1 MTNSLTKEPWRGL
14 ESSVADVIEPELEA
28 VTGEILETIAAEVP
42 EYARPLEGAFGRG
55 IRRGVGEALS
65 QFVAL
70 IRDPEA
76 GRELGR
82 EVYVALGRGE
92 LRQGRTLDSLQA
104 AYRVGAR
111 VAWRRLAR
119 AGRRA
124 KLDAEALS
132 LLAEAIFAYLDEL
145 SADSVEGYAEAQSEI
160 ADVRRRRERELVEQ
174 LMRDPPAEDADV
186 RAAAKAAGWKL
197 PRSVAP
203 LACAEGAISHLD
215 RDLPGDALVTELDHV
230 GCVLVPDPDGP
241 GRGAALE
248 RATADMAAALGPT
261 CGLSSLRES
270 WLLAKSTLQ
279 AIDAGAFASAGL
291 VRVDRHL
298 GDMLLFEGRDLVA
311 RIAARRLDPLDP
323 LTPRSR
329 ARMEE
334 TALAYLRHRGNA
346 VAMAAD
352 LHLHPQTVRYRLQR
366 LRELLGDQLDDPDVR
381 FELEVALRRRGSVR
395 KTTSQSGEETP
406 KP

>member
-1 MTNSLTKEPWRGL
+1 MTTSLEKEPWRGL
-14 ESSVADVIEPELEA
+14 EPSVADVIEPELEA
-28 VTGEILETIAAEVP
+28 VTEEILATIAAEVP

-55 IRRGVGEALS
+55 IRRGVGEALN

-111 VAWRRLAR
+111 VAWRRIALAGSR
-119 AGRRA
+119 AR
-124 KLDAEALS
+124 LDADALS

-160 ADVRRRRERELVEQ
+160 ADVRRRRQRELVE
-174 LMRDPPAEDADV
+174 LLLRDPPAEDADV
-186 RAAAKAAGWKL
+186 RAAAKAAGWK
-197 PRSVAP
+197 PPSRVAA
-203 LACAEGAISHLD
+203 LTCAET
-215 RDLPGDALVTELDHV
+215 DLPSLARNLSSDVLVAELDHA
-230 GCVLVPDPDGP
+230 GCVLVPDPEGP
-241 GRGAALE
+241 GQGAVLE
-248 RATADMAAALGPT
+248 RAVGDTVATLGPT
-261 CGLSSLRES
+261 GNLAQLRES
-270 WLLAKSTLQ
+270 WLLARSTLQ
-279 AIDAGAFASAGL
+279 AVEAGAIEPAGL

-298 GDMLLFEGRDLVA
+298 GDVLLFEGRDLVA
-311 RIAARRLDPLDP
+311 RIAARRLAPLAP
-323 LTPRSR
+323 LTPKSR

-346 VAMAAD
+346 VAMATD
-352 LHLHPQTVRYRLQR
+352 LHLHPQTVRYRLPR
-366 LRELLGDQLDDPDVR
+366 LRELLGDALEDADAR
-381 FELEVALRRRGSVR
+381 FELEIALRARR
-395 KTTSQSGEETP
+395 
-406 KP
+406 

>member
-1 MTNSLTKEPWRGL
+1 MTNSLTKEPWLGL
-14 ESSVADVIEPELEA
+14 EPSVADVIEPELEA

-70 IRDPEA
+70 VRDPEA
-76 GRELGR
+76 GRAPGR

-111 VAWRRLAR
+111 VAWRRFAR

-124 KLDAEALS
+124 KLDAEVLS

-160 ADVRRRRERELVEQ
+160 ADMRRRRQRELVEQ

-186 RAAAKAAGWKL
+186 RAAAKAAGWKP

-203 LACAEGAISHLD
+203 LACAGGAISHLA
-215 RDLPGDALVTELDHV
+215 RDLPADVLVTELDHV

-248 RATADMAAALGPT
+248 RAAAGVVAALGPT
-261 CGLSSLRES
+261 CGLSGLRES

-279 AIDAGAFASAGL
+279 AIDAEAIASAGL

-366 LRELLGDQLDDPDVR
+366 LRELLGDQLEDPDGR
-381 FELEVALRRRGSVR
+381 FELELALRRGSVR
-395 KTTSQSGEETP
+395 KTTSQRGEETP